1 MASNYLWLLDN
12 GHGGIINDVYQ
23 TAGKRSPLLEDGR
36 QLFEGEFNRAVVKRM
51 VKLCG
56 QEGIDFVNL
65 VDTEMD
71 VRLSERTDLANDIFR
86 NTYQTSGQKCIYV
99 SIHADAFTPDNK
111 LEFNSARGWSVYTSP
126 GETKS
131 DDIATVF
138 YEVMKK
144 IFPDQKFRT
153 DLSDGDVD
161 KEAKFWV
168 LRKTVMPAIL
178 TENFFMTNLENCQ
191 ILLSE
196 DGRDQI
202 ALAHFYAMKKIEEQ
216 LIF

>member
-1 MASNYLWLLDN
+1 MASNYLWLFDN

-23 TAGKRSPLLEDGR
+23 TAGKRSPILEDGS
-36 QLFEGEFNRAVVKRM
+36 QLFEGEFNRAVVKRIVM
-51 VKLCG
+51 LCE
-56 QEGIDFVNL
+56 QEGIDFINL

-86 NTYQTSGQKCIYV
+86 NTYQTNGQKCIYV

-111 LEFNSARGWSVYTSP
+111 LEFNGAHGWSVYTSP

-138 YEVMKK
+138 YEEMKK

-178 TENFFMTNLENCQ
+178 TENFFMTNLEDCRL
-191 ILLSE
+191 LLS
-196 DGRDQI
+196 DCLLYTSPSPRDRS
-202 ALAHFYAMKKIEEQ
+202 
-216 LIF
+216 

>member
-1 MASNYLWLLDN
+1 MASNYLWLFDN

-23 TAGKRSPLLEDGR
+23 TAGKRSPILEDGS

-51 VKLCG
+51 VMLCE
-56 QEGIDFVNL
+56 QEEIDFINL

-111 LEFNSARGWSVYTSP
+111 LEFNGAHGWSVYTSP

-138 YEVMKK
+138 YEEMKK

-178 TENFFMTNLENCQ
+178 TENFFMTNLENCKL
-191 ILLSE
+191 LLSE

-202 ALAHFYAMKKIEEQ
+202 ALAHFNAMKRIEDQ